1 MFDFIIIGGGIIGL
15 LTAKELQQ
23 TGARVAII
31 EKNSPEQQATRA
43 AGGILSPMRPWHYSD
58 AVNAISQISQSL
70 YRDLSQQLHS
80 ATGIDPEWIPSGML
94 VLHDEE
100 IPDATHWCQQHQS
113 PYEMLSPKQF
123 KQQFPYLKPITQ
135 PALFRNDVATIRPPR
150 LADALSRYLSDQGV
164 SFFKQNAQSLL
175 FNKQQISGVQLADEV
190 IKAKEY
196 IICGGA
202 WSPQLIPA
210 ESHTPEILPVKGQMI
225 CFPAVDLPQPCM
237 VMDGNRYII
246 PRLDGQVVVGST
258 RENTGFDA
266 STSPEAFAELREFA
280 EKLLPAL
287 KGLEPHA
294 HWAGLRPSSPD
305 SIPYICRVEP
315 YDNLSLNAGHFRNGI
330 VLAPASAQVMVDI
343 LLERS
348 SHIDGSPYQLR
359 RSSSVK

>member
-31 EKNSPEQQATRA
+31 EKNSPEQQATSA

-58 AVNAISQISQSL
+58 AVNAISHISQSV
-70 YRDLSQQLHS
+70 YRNLSEELRD
-80 ATGIDPEWIPSGML
+80 ATGIDPSWVLSGML

-100 IPDATHWCQQHQS
+100 IPDAIQWCEQHQS

-123 KQQFPYLKPITQ
+123 NQQFPYLKPITQ

-150 LADALSRYLSDQGV
+150 LADALNHYLADKGV
-164 SFFKQNAQSLL
+164 QFFKQQAKSLIL
-175 FNKQQISGVQLADEV
+175 DNNTVAGIQLTNEV

-196 IICGGA
+196 VICSGA

-210 ESHTPEILPVKGQMI
+210 TCQKPEIKPVKGQMI
-225 CFPAVDLPQPCM
+225 CFPAVNIPNPCM

-258 RENTGFDA
+258 REDTGFNA
-266 STSPEAFAELREFA
+266 STDQKAFGQLKEFA
-280 EKLLPAL
+280 QDLFPTL
-287 KGLEPHA
+287 KGIEPHA

-315 YDNLSLNAGHFRNGI
+315 YTNLSLNAGHFRNGI

-343 LLERS
+343 LLNRPS
-348 SHIDGSPYQLR
+348 NIDLSPYKLVR
-359 RSSSVK
+359 

>member
-1 MFDFIIIGGGIIGL
+1 
-15 LTAKELQQ
+15 
-23 TGARVAII
+23 
-31 EKNSPEQQATRA
+31 
-43 AGGILSPMRPWHYSD
+43 
-58 AVNAISQISQSL
+58 
-70 YRDLSQQLHS
+70 
-80 ATGIDPEWIPSGML
+80 ML

-100 IPDATHWCQQHQS
+100 IPDAIHWCQQHQS

-258 RENTGFDA
+258 REDTGFDA
-266 STSPEAFAELREFA
+266 STSQKAFVELREFA
-280 EKLLPAL
+280 EELLPAL

-343 LLERS
+343 LLARPS
-348 SHIDGSPYQLR
+348 NIDHSPYQLR
-359 RSSSVK
+359 RSRSVK